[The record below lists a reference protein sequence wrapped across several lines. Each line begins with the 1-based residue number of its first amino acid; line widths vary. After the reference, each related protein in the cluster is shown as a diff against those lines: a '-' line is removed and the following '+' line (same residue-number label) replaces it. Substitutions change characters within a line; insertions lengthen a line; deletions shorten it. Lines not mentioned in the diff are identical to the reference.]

1 MADIATSHLDIKNEQ
16 NLKYDIKI
24 RRAPLVHDACEDKTK
39 HQRTTSRESDG
50 AMPLPGGVASIVVR
64 VGAKAAGS
72 LC

>member
-1 MADIATSHLDIKNEQ
+1 MVLLNYASH
-16 NLKYDIKI
+16 
-24 RRAPLVHDACEDKTK
+24 PLVRDACEDKPK